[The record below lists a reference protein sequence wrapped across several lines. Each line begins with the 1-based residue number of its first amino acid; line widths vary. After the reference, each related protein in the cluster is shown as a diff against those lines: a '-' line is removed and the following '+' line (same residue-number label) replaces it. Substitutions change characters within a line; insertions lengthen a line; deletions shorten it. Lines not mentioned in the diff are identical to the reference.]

1 MSSKKSRKKQRKK
14 KEKKKEEVI
23 RPKEGE
29 DTVLLDHEQLKHA
42 KLPMGAVEIGTIAEN
57 DQDDED
63 FDVTDDDD
71 SEDNEDLELLVLDND
86 NDKPVEGFVGPIEL
100 VDDAIPD
107 IMIKVREKLSTPQ
120 PTESECQNAKEVN
133 WEAFTSTW
141 LSVSAKNID
150 IREYLGD
157 YLEPLKEDSKLKP
170 YCPEVPTSLLSMDH
184 LTGVRMRQY
193 LHTVPESGL
202 REAFQVR
209 SKKYIKNRIG
219 VQSQANF
226 GDSSGAK
233 EVFEVG

>member
-1 MSSKKSRKKQRKK
+1 MFLSVYFAILRIFFTLTEYS
-14 KEKKKEEVI
+14 
-23 RPKEGE
+23 
-29 DTVLLDHEQLKHA
+29 TYF
-42 KLPMGAVEIGTIAEN
+42 IAEN

-63 FDVTDDDD
+63 FDA
-71 SEDNEDLELLVLDND
+71 EEEEMEHENDLELLVLDNES
-86 NDKPVEGFVGPIEL
+86 DKPVEGFIGPIEL
-100 VDDAIPD
+100 LDDAIPD

-120 PTESECQNAKEVN
+120 PTEAECKSAKEVN

-157 YLEPLKEDSKLKP
+157 YLEPLSGDQKVRP

-202 REAFQVR
+202 REAFQVF
-209 SKKYIKNRIG
+209 SETLL
-219 VQSQANF
+219 S
-226 GDSSGAK
+226 
-233 EVFEVG
+233 